1 MIYPQAPPASLMPIQ
16 TITRQ
21 GVSRPF
27 GDERTVKQA
36 FPNPIS
42 SEQSDPFLMCDYFDL
57 PSTGMAQHPDDF
69 PINWHPHS
77 GFDICSYLKKG
88 LGRHGDSLGN
98 RETFE
103 APGMQWIS
111 TGSGIEHAE
120 GGATPAGQAMEGFQ
134 IWINVPADKKQ
145 LDPRYGTVPTP
156 KLPALPLNGGN
167 STVRVLAGQAFETTG
182 PFQTVQP
189 VQMLDFELQSS
200 DKISFPIAD
209 DFDTTILY
217 VYDGELTHLN
227 HQAASH
233 SQSSVIPRGS
243 VILMD
248 ASMPDK
254 RHIELKASTKGANV
268 MVFAGR
274 KLRQPIAW
282 HGPIVLNTQD
292 EVTKTIR
299 AIRSGQFPPVRVQWD
314 YKKIAS
320 KPKEE
325 MH

>member
-1 MIYPQAPPASLMPIQ
+1 MTDPQAALATLMPIQ
-16 TITRQ
+16 IITRQ
-21 GVSRPF
+21 GVSHPF
-27 GDERTVKQA
+27 GDKRTVKQA
-36 FPNPIS
+36 FPNPIP
-42 SEQSDPFLMCDYFDL
+42 SEQSDPFLMCDYFDS
-57 PSTGMAQHPDDF
+57 PSTGVAQHPDDF

-88 LGRHGDSLGN
+88 FGRHGDSLGN

-111 TGSGIEHAE
+111 TGSGVEHAE
-120 GGATPAGQAMEGFQ
+120 GGATPAGQEVEGFQ
-134 IWINVPADKKQ
+134 IWINVPANKKQ

-156 KLPALPLNGGN
+156 DLPALPLNGGK
-167 STVRVLAGQAFETTG
+167 STVRVLAGEAFGTKG
-182 PFQTVQP
+182 PFDTVQP
-189 VQMLDFELQSS
+189 VQMMDFELQPS
-200 DKISFPIAD
+200 DEVSFPIGG

-227 HQAASH
+227 HQTGSH
-233 SQSSVIPRGS
+233 SQSSAIPRGS

-254 RHIELKASTKGANV
+254 RHIELKASTKGAHV

-274 KLRQPIAW
+274 KLRQPISW
-282 HGPIVLNTQD
+282 HGPIVLNTHD
-292 EVTKTIR
+292 EITETIR

-320 KPKEE
+320 KPKE
-325 MH
+325 